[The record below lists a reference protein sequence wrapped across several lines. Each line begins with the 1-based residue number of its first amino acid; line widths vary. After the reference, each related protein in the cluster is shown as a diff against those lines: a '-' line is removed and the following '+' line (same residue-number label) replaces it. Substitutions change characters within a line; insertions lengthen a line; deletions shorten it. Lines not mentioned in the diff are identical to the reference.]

1 MKKLLL
7 LIPLILINCNKKE
20 ENKMI
25 STETD
30 SLNQTNNLAN
40 DSSKNGVVTVND
52 AEKEPVVS
60 TDTFRVIEGE
70 KIIKTINGD
79 MLPMEISD
87 EFTTTNQQ
95 MIIKIKNFNGS
106 KISGNVTSANPK
118 LNIRFNQIRLANG
131 EFDGPFGADINYEIK
146 QKGEIW
152 LMIGKNLM
160 ADGETTGKF
169 TISLK

>member
-20 ENKMI
+20 EKMTTI
-25 STETD
+25 TNND
-30 SLNQTNNLAN
+30 SLNNIHQNSN
-40 DSSKNGVVTVND
+40 DSTNNGVVSVND
-52 AEKEPVVS
+52 AEKEPAVS

-87 EFTTTNQQ
+87 EFTKEQQQ
-95 MIIKIKNFNGS
+95 MIIKIKNFTGN
-106 KISGNVTSANPK
+106 KITGKVTSTNPQ

-131 EFDGPFGADINYEIK
+131 EFDGPFGADLNYDIK
-146 QKGEIW
+146 EKGEIW
-152 LMIGKNLM
+152 LIIGKNLM

-169 TISLK
+169 TVSLK